1 MTTRILFALALLLWA
16 IPAVGEEEAAA
27 PPSPCGQ
34 PEASQFDFW
43 LGTWDVEA
51 NGQVVGRNV
60 IEKAHGGCTL
70 TENYHA
76 TGGAFEGQSFNY
88 FDPGDA
94 SWHQVWVDNAGTRLH
109 LKGGYADR
117 KMVMSG
123 ERVTPKGPVT
133 DRISWTDNPDGTVRQ
148 LWELSPDG
156 GETWQVLFDGLYRQ
170 AAAGSQGEGE

>member
-1 MTTRILFALALLLWA
+1 MTRDTPGHRNSAIINTMKRRVPGIEDVEPVLTEDGRLQLVLL
-16 IPAVGEEEAAA
+16 PASGEE
-27 PPSPCGQ
+27 
-34 PEASQFDFW
+34 
-43 LGTWDVEA
+43 
-51 NGQVVGRNV
+51 
-60 IEKAHGGCTL
+60 IEL
-70 TENYHA
+70 D
-76 TGGAFEGQSFNY
+76 

-94 SWHQVWVDNAGTRLH
+94 SWHQVWVDNVGTRLH

-148 LWELSPDG
+148 FWELSTDG

-170 AAAGSQGEGE
+170 AAAGSQGDGE